1 MTSPRVSRC
10 RSCGERIYWA
20 RTASGKPMPVDVVRA
35 GNQTPRTVGNVD
47 LRRRTDDPS
56 ELTATVVAEAS
67 RSPQLWTS
75 HFATCPHAAQ
85 HRRASS

>member
-1 MTSPRVSRC
+1 MKPRVSKC
-10 RSCGERIYWA
+10 RSCGARIYWA
-20 RTASGKPMPVDVVRA
+20 RTASGIAMPVDELRA
-35 GNQTPRTVGNVD
+35 GKQATPTVGNVD
-47 LRRRTDDPS
+47 LRRRRDDPA